1 MTSKML
7 LSASLFLVCTAT
19 AAESPEV
26 GSATQQWIDLHKSGA
41 QAPADER
48 PLQGE
53 VAKRNYE
60 RYLKSFESPIPPQFD
75 FESGFR

>member
-19 AAESPEV
+19 VAESPRV
-26 GSATQQWIDLHKSGA
+26 GTTTQQWLDLHKSGT

-53 VAKRNYE
+53 VAKRTYE
-60 RYLKSFESPIPPQFD
+60 RYLKSFEIEMPAQ
-75 FESGFR
+75 FESESIVR